1 MVAPDS
7 SEAAERSVALA
18 AVFAAVFAA
27 QAVVG
32 NVVAVVAEEERTKL
46 SAADQTNR
54 AAASPAAA
62 ADIGPVAERRPVRLG
77 SIVSL
82 KSEALLR
89 SCSDRAYA

>member
-1 MVAPDS
+1 MAPATAFAVA
-7 SEAAERSVALA
+7 
-18 AVFAAVFAA
+18 FAAALAA

-46 SAADQTNR
+46 SAADQVNR
-54 AAASPAAA
+54 AAASPAVA
-62 ADIGPVAERRPVRLG
+62 ADIGRVAERRPVRLG

-82 KSEALLR
+82 KSEVLLR